1 VVQIDADRIFDV
13 QRSGDAHKVLGEI
26 GEDAPVVSLVG
37 VGQSRTGN
45 PAAESHV
52 IELAAYRAQASL
64 NVAETVAVSELSK
77 GHRQQLSQQESL
89 LWWLSPL

>member
-37 VGQSRTGN
+37 IGQS
-45 PAAESHV
+45 
-52 IELAAYRAQASL
+52 
-64 NVAETVAVSELSK
+64 
-77 GHRQQLSQQESL
+77 
-89 LWWLSPL
+89 